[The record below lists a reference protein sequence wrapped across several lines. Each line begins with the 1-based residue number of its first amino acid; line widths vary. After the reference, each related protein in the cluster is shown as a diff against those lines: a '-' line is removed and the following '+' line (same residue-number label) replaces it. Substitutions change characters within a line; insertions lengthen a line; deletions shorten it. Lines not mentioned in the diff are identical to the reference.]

1 MKPVLANS
9 LLVQRENFPSPAR
22 DSTVALYAL
31 KIVNADLPSIA
42 ILLYDALNLLLD
54 IGDSGDPC

>member
-9 LLVQRENFPSPAR
+9 LLMKRENFPSPAR
-22 DSTVALYAL
+22 DELDLTSALE
-31 KIVNADLPSIA
+31 IVNADLPSIA
-42 ILLYDALNLLLD
+42 ILLYEALNLLLD